1 MWELSLKLAATA
13 LILVIALAGWI
24 LDHKWKAGR
33 TRAQNLWAR
42 LLLGFICAGAV
53 VNGFV
58 IWHSHSDG
66 QEQKERIARIDH
78 GVVELVKLARERN
91 PNLTEQ
97 EALGNIAAEVRALR
111 QRTSELDRELDGV
124 KRYGNVAELNAF
136 GLKGLAGSGLRE
148 TSRLSPILNEAY
160 ISRQVG
166 GQEKFFPR
174 CDSKG
179 IAAFRRTAEI
189 DPDFPFSYWALSVC
203 AKKAGDKEW
212 QTLAKRAI
220 TILHHTTQIAGH
232 HQHHD
237 EALHELKR
245 SLEEQ

>member
-1 MWELSLKLAATA
+1 M
-13 LILVIALAGWI
+13 
-24 LDHKWKAGR
+24 
-33 TRAQNLWAR
+33 
-42 LLLGFICAGAV
+42 
-53 VNGFV
+53 NGFV

-66 QEQKERIARIDH
+66 QEQKERIAKIDH

-189 DPDFPFSYWALSVC
+189 DPDWRFDLRLSE
-203 AKKAGDKEW
+203 A
-212 QTLAKRAI
+212 AKRI
-220 TILHHTTQIAGH
+220 RRQLTYGRVIPIQMICNRTPKV
-232 HQHHD
+232 
-237 EALHELKR
+237 LKR
-245 SLEEQ
+245 IRCVVTEVRHEPSISAFAIIGIRGNG

>member
-33 TRAQNLWAR
+33 TRAQKLWAR

-136 GLKGLAGSGLRE
+136 GLKGLAGYGLRE
-148 TSRLSPILNEAY
+148 TSPTLTDPERSIHLKTS
-160 ISRQVG
+160 
-166 GQEKFFPR
+166 
-174 CDSKG
+174 
-179 IAAFRRTAEI
+179 RRTREI
-189 DPDFPFSYWALSVC
+189 LSSLRQQRNSRLPKNSGNRPRLPIQLLGIVGMRKKGWRQGMANARQTGNNNPASYNPNCGTSS
-203 AKKAGDKEW
+203 
-212 QTLAKRAI
+212 T
-220 TILHHTTQIAGH
+220 
-232 HQHHD
+232 
-237 EALHELKR
+237 
-245 SLEEQ
+245 S